1 MNLSCFCIRRVKL
14 FLFIFFSFIFFGTEL
29 KSQTYFFDN
38 YNVKEGLAQSKV
50 FYTHQDSK
58 GYLWLGTEAGVSRFD
73 GINFVNYNTEDG
85 LAQNGVKTILEDK
98 QGNIWLGHKGGGISR
113 ISGNKIQSSKNDSI
127 NVDITCFLEDDKGVL
142 WFGTFGNGA
151 FRIENSNN
159 TNINKLKLTHFK
171 GGGNN
176 FSDLV
181 FFMMKANDGTIYFIV
196 DKAIKIY
203 NHQTNNFEN
212 YAPEGL
218 PFFFQFTTMLE
229 DHNGDFWFG
238 TYHGGLYKSDQNGDY
253 EIIMAK
259 DGLADNWVTAISEDS
274 QQNIWVG
281 TWGGGV
287 TRIKDKNLMTFNNKN
302 GLEDLKIWDIKEDI
316 EGNILIGSND
326 HGLLIYKGD
335 YFTLFS
341 ENEGINGKQISSI
354 LHDTKNNSWFGTNK
368 GITVIVENGI
378 QYFNQTNGK
387 FPSDQIEFIKE
398 DKNGN
403 IWIGTANS
411 GIFQYLK
418 SKNTFDYNFLINGYI
433 QRDGIVT
440 ALEIDRNNNLWV
452 GTLDG
457 LVNYEIN
464 EDKVARISQEHGLT
478 GNNIQT
484 LFADSKNLLWIGS
497 MMKGLTVYNNT
508 DTSFTAIETDFIYT
522 PTAITEASDGSIWVG
537 TQAQGI
543 LVFKNQIQEAHY
555 RMKDGLMADFITALN
570 TDKKGNVYIGTSRGL
585 NRFNIQSQTIT
596 KYTEKTGFTGIE
608 VKNNSTA
615 IDKNGN
621 IWFGTVKGAFRL
633 NNKAG
638 RKKFT
643 IPIVEINRLRVNLKD
658 REIKKGLTLNY
669 TENSIIFNYI
679 SIFIT
684 DPKAV
689 TYKVMLEGA
698 DKDWRPETE
707 HTMVNYSGLPAG
719 DYAFKVKAKNSSGI
733 WSSKSTSFSFTIKP
747 PFWKSLWF
755 LVIVT
760 IIGTIGIF
768 IFIKIRERNLIIE
781 KKILEDKVEKRTT
794 EIRAKNKELEVK
806 NKNITDSIKYAKR
819 IQDAMLPTKSY
830 LDEIISDYFIFFRP
844 RDIVS
849 GDYYWA
855 SEKSGKLIVAAV
867 DCTGH
872 GVPGAFMSMLG
883 ITILDEIVNKKNI
896 TKASQILDEMK
907 AAIIKHLKQKG
918 RSGET
923 QDGMDITLCSIDKKT
938 LKMEM
943 AGAYNPL
950 YLIRDGELIRIKAD
964 RMPIGYYYKKHL
976 PFTNNE
982 IQLQKDDML
991 YLFSDGYIDQFSGET
1006 GNKLMTKNFKK
1017 YILEIY
1023 NKPLNEQKDILEERF
1038 DAWQANADQIDDIIV
1053 LGIRID

>member
-1 MNLSCFCIRRVKL
+1 MHLSCLCIR
-14 FLFIFFSFIFFGTEL
+14 FIKSFFFFVFILVFSCIEL
-29 KSQTYFFDN
+29 KSQTYYFDT

-50 FYTHQDSK
+50 FYTHQDTK

-73 GINFVNYNTEDG
+73 GINFINYNTEDG

-98 QGNIWLGHKGGGISR
+98 LGNIWLGHKGGGISK
-113 ISGNKIQSSKNDSI
+113 ISGNNIKSIEIDSI
-127 NVDITCFLEDDKGVL
+127 STDITCFLENDNGNI

-151 FRIENSNN
+151 YLIKNP
-159 TNINKLKLTHFK
+159 NKPGNEKFK
-171 GGGNN
+171 FERFTGGENN

-181 FFMMKANDGTIYFIV
+181 FFMMKASDGLIYFIV
-196 DKAIKIY
+196 DKAIKVY
-203 NHQTNNFEN
+203 NNKNKTFQN
-212 YAPEGL
+212 YSPEGL
-218 PFFFQFTTMLE
+218 PFFFQFTTMFE
-229 DHNGDFWFG
+229 DRNGNFWFG
-238 TYHGGLYKSDQNGDY
+238 TYHGGLYKLNQNGDI
-253 EIIMAK
+253 ETIMVK
-259 DGLADNWVTAISEDS
+259 DGLADNWVTTLTEDS

-281 TWGGGV
+281 TWGGGI
-287 TRIKDKNLMTFNNKN
+287 TKIKDNKLQTFNNKN
-302 GLEDLKIWDIKEDI
+302 GLEDLKIWDIKEDV

-341 ENEGINGKQISSI
+341 EHEGINGKQVSSI
-354 LHDTKNNSWFGTNK
+354 LHDKENNSWFGTNQ
-368 GITVIVENGI
+368 GITVVQKKGI
-378 QYFNQTNGK
+378 KYFNQSNGK
-387 FPSDQIEFIKE
+387 FPSNQIKFIKE
-398 DKNGN
+398 DKKGD

-411 GIFQYLK
+411 GVFQYLK
-418 SKNTFDYNFLINGYI
+418 TKSEFDYNFLINGYI
-433 QRDGIVT
+433 TQGGIVT
-440 ALEIDRNNNLWV
+440 ALEIDKNNNLWV

-457 LVNYEIN
+457 IVNYEIN
-464 EDKVARISQEHGLT
+464 EDKVARISQEHGLA

-484 LFADSKNLLWIGS
+484 LFADSKNMLWIGS
-497 MMKGLTVYNNT
+497 MMQGLTIYNSS
-508 DTSFTAIETDFIYT
+508 DTSFTAIETDLVYT
-522 PTAITEASDGSIWVG
+522 PTAITEASDGTVWVG

-543 LVFKNQIQEAHY
+543 FVFKNQKQEAHY
-555 RMKDGLMADFITALN
+555 RMKDGLLADFITALN
-570 TDKKGNVYIGTSRGL
+570 ADNKGNVYIGTSRGL
-585 NRFNIQSQTIT
+585 NSFDIKSKIIT

-615 IDKNGN
+615 IDSDGN

-633 NNKAG
+633 DNYADQHIN
-638 RKKFT
+638 T
-643 IPIVEINRLRVNLKD
+643 TPVVEINRLRVNLKD
-658 REIKKGLTLNY
+658 REIQKGLILDY
-669 TENSIIFNYI
+669 TENSIIFDYI
-679 SIFIT
+679 SIFFT

-698 DKDWRPETE
+698 DKDWQPETE

-719 DYAFKVKAKNSSGI
+719 NYTFKVIAKNSSGI
-733 WSSKSTSFSFTIKP
+733 WSSEPTVFTFLITP
-747 PFWKSLWF
+747 PFWKSVWF
-755 LVIVT
+755 YVI
-760 IIGTIGIF
+760 IAILGTIAIF
-768 IFIKIRERNLIIE
+768 SFIKIRERNLIIE

-794 EIRAKNKELEVK
+794 EIRKKNKELEVK

-819 IQDAMLPTKSY
+819 IQDAMLPVDSY
-830 LDEIISDYFIFFRP
+830 LDEIITEYFIFFRP

-855 SEKSGKLIVAAV
+855 SEKSGKLIIASV

-896 TKASQILDEMK
+896 TQASLILDEMK
-907 AAIIKHLKQKG
+907 ASVIKHLKQRG
-918 RSGET
+918 RRGET

-950 YLIRDGELIRIKAD
+950 YLIRNDELTRIKAD
-964 RMPIGYYYKKHL
+964 RMPIGIYYKKTE

-982 IQLQKDDML
+982 IQLHKGDML

-1006 GNKLMTKNFKK
+1006 GEKLMTKNFKK
-1017 YILEIY
+1017 YVLDIYKKPLTEQKEILE
-1023 NKPLNEQKDILEERF
+1023 KRF
-1038 DAWQANADQIDDIIV
+1038 DIWKADADQVDDVIV
-1053 LGIRID
+1053 FGVRIA